1 MEEANS
7 LKTIMVHLAVNTVQK
22 QAHIVKTVKI
32 VLNLMAA
39 KAVITAQAQAA
50 TYIVVVGAA
59 VQDLDEA
66 ETAAMVTTVLR
77 QVKMEESVL
86 AGAAADKAHAAAL
99 AAMVLLL
106 SNGEVRI

>member
-1 MEEANS
+1 
-7 LKTIMVHLAVNTVQK
+7 MVHLAVNTVQK

-39 KAVITAQAQAA
+39 KAVITAQAQGGDV
-50 TYIVVVGAA
+50 YSGGGGGGAGFGRGGDGGDGDYGSKA
-59 VQDLDEA
+59 GKDGGIGA
-66 ETAAMVTTVLR
+66 G
-77 QVKMEESVL
+77 
-86 AGAAADKAHAAAL
+86 GAAADKAHAAAL

>member
-1 MEEANS
+1 M
-7 LKTIMVHLAVNTVQK
+7 
-22 QAHIVKTVKI
+22 KTVKI